1 MLFQMRKTAYLLM
14 ALLLSFA
21 GLTAHADDWV
31 GTWATAPEFTGPGD
45 MPQHTTLTDNS
56 IRQIVHVS
64 IGGDVLRLQLSNEFS
79 REPVEIR
86 SIYIA
91 DAKDSTAIDAKSVR
105 YLTFNGKRNVTIEGG
120 KALFSDELA
129 YKLKPLQRLS
139 ITVNYGKTPQNAT
152 SHRGSRTTSYIM
164 KGESK
169 PKKPFIVEEALDHWY
184 NIAAIDVVKVGINK
198 PTCWA
203 VLGNSITDGRGTTTN
218 MQNRWTD
225 VCAEAMDGK
234 VSILNLGIGGNCVLR
249 GGLSEPAL
257 KRFDRDIMGQR
268 GMTGIVIYEGINDIG
283 GSRHVEQTEKEL
295 IEAYELFIGKARAAG
310 LKVVGA
316 TITPIGNTMYWSH
329 YHEALRQTINEW
341 IRTSGKF
348 DAVIDFDAV
357 LSDPARPTWM
367 RADYQYDW
375 LHPNAD
381 GYKAMGLKA
390 AEVLSPMSKMFCDK

>member
-1 MLFQMRKTAYLLM
+1 MKKTTIFLV
-14 ALLLSFA
+14 ALLLSLA
-21 GLTAHADDWV
+21 GLTAHADEWV
-31 GTWATAPEFTGPGD
+31 GTWATAPEFTGQGD
-45 MPQHTTLTDNS
+45 MPQYTTLTDNS

-79 REPVEIR
+79 REAVEIR
-86 SIYIA
+86 SVYIA
-91 DAKDSTAIDAKSVR
+91 DAKDSTAIDQRTVR
-105 YLTFNGKRNVTIEGG
+105 YLTFAGKRNVTIEGG
-120 KALFSDELA
+120 QALFSDELRYA
-129 YKLKPLQRLS
+129 LKPLQRLS
-139 ITVNYGKTPQNAT
+139 ITINYAKTPQNAT

-164 KGESK
+164 KGEAK
-169 PKKPFIVEEALDHWY
+169 PKKPFVVAEALDHWY
-184 NIAAIDVVKVGINK
+184 NIAAIDVKADA

-218 MQNRWTD
+218 LQNRWTD

-257 KRFDRDIMGQR
+257 KRFDRDIMSQR
-268 GMTGIVIYEGINDIG
+268 GITGIVIYEGINDIG
-283 GSRHVEQTEKEL
+283 GSRSVEKTEKEL
-295 IEAYELFIGKARAAG
+295 IEAYELFIGKARAKG

-341 IRTSGKF
+341 IRNSGKF
-348 DAVIDFDAV
+348 DAVIDFDKV
-357 LSDPARPTWM
+357 LSDPNKPTWM

-375 LHPNAD
+375 LHPNAV

-390 AEVLSPMSKMFCDK
+390 AEVLAPMSKMFCD

>member
-1 MLFQMRKTAYLLM
+1 M
-14 ALLLSFA
+14 LLLFTAA
-21 GLTAHADDWV
+21 GLTAHADGWV

-45 MPQHTTLTDNS
+45 MPQQTTLTDNS
-56 IRQIVHVS
+56 IRQVVHVS

-79 REPVEIR
+79 SEPVEIR

-91 DAKDSTAIDAKSVR
+91 DAKDSTAIDTKTVR

-120 KALFSDELA
+120 KALFSDELPYA
-129 YKLKPLQRLS
+129 LKPLQRLS
-139 ITVNYGKTPQNAT
+139 VTINYGQTPKNAT

-169 PKKPFIVEEALDHWY
+169 PKKPFVVAEALDHWY
-184 NIAAIDVVKVGINK
+184 NISAIDVQAEGRI
-198 PTCWA
+198 CWA
-203 VLGNSITDGRGTTTN
+203 ALGNSITDGRGTTTN
-218 MQNRWTD
+218 LQNRWTD
-225 VCAEAMDGK
+225 VCAEALEGE

-268 GMTGIVIYEGINDIG
+268 GLTGIVIFEGINDIG
-283 GSRHVEQTEKEL
+283 GSRSVEKTEKEL
-295 IEAYELFIGKARAAG
+295 IEAYELFIGKAREKG

-316 TITPIGNTMYWSH
+316 TITPIGNSMYWSF

-348 DAVIDFDAV
+348 DAVIDFDQV
-357 LSDPARPTWM
+357 LSDPNKPTWM
-367 RADYQYDW
+367 RADYQFDW
-375 LHPNAD
+375 LHPNAV

-390 AEVLSPMSKMFCDK
+390 AEVLKSVRK

>member
-1 MLFQMRKTAYLLM
+1 MKKTAIFLV
-14 ALLLSFA
+14 ALLFSVA
-21 GLTAHADDWV
+21 DLTVHADEWV
-31 GTWATAPEFTGPGD
+31 GTWATAPEFTGEGD

-79 REPVEIR
+79 REAVEIR
-86 SIYIA
+86 SVYIA
-91 DAKDSTAIDAKSVR
+91 DAKDSTAIDQRTVR
-105 YLTFNGKRNVTIEGG
+105 YLTFNGKRNVTLEGG
-120 KALFSDELA
+120 QALFSDELRYA
-129 YKLKPLQRLS
+129 LKPLQRLS
-139 ITVNYGKTPQNAT
+139 ITINYAKTPQNAT

-169 PKKPFIVEEALDHWY
+169 PKKPFVVAEALDHWY
-184 NIAAIDVVKVGINK
+184 NIAAIDVKADS

-218 MQNRWTD
+218 LQNRWTD
-225 VCAEAMDGK
+225 VCAEALDGK

-257 KRFDRDIMGQR
+257 KRFDRDIMSQR
-268 GMTGIVIYEGINDIG
+268 GITGIVIYEGINDIG
-283 GSRHVEQTEKEL
+283 GSRSVEKTEKEL

-341 IRTSGKF
+341 IRSSGKF

-357 LSDPARPTWM
+357 LSDPQRPTWM

-375 LHPNAD
+375 LHPNAT
-381 GYKAMGLKA
+381 GYKAMGWKA
-390 AEVLSPMSKMFCDK
+390 AEVLSPMSKMLCDK

>member
-1 MLFQMRKTAYLLM
+1 MKKTTIFLV
-14 ALLLSFA
+14 ALLLSLA
-21 GLTAHADDWV
+21 GLTAHADEWV
-31 GTWATAPEFTGPGD
+31 GTWATAPEFTGQGD

-79 REPVEIR
+79 REAVEIR
-86 SIYIA
+86 SVYIA
-91 DAKDSTAIDAKSVR
+91 DAKDSTAIDQRTVR
-105 YLTFNGKRNVTIEGG
+105 YLTFAGKRNVTIEGG
-120 KALFSDELA
+120 QALFSDELRYA
-129 YKLKPLQRLS
+129 LKPLQRLS
-139 ITVNYGKTPQNAT
+139 ITINYAKTPQNAT

-164 KGESK
+164 KGEAK
-169 PKKPFIVEEALDHWY
+169 PKKPFVVAEALDHWY
-184 NIAAIDVVKVGINK
+184 NIAAIDVKADA

-218 MQNRWTD
+218 LQNRWTD

-257 KRFDRDIMGQR
+257 KRFDRDIMSQR
-268 GMTGIVIYEGINDIG
+268 GITGIVIYEGINDIG
-283 GSRHVEQTEKEL
+283 GSRSVEKTEKEL
-295 IEAYELFIGKARAAG
+295 IEAYELFIGKARAKG

-341 IRTSGKF
+341 IRNSGKF
-348 DAVIDFDAV
+348 DAVIDFDQV
-357 LSDPARPTWM
+357 LSDPNKPTWM

-375 LHPNAD
+375 LHPNAV
-381 GYKAMGLKA
+381 GYKAMGYKA
-390 AEVLSPMSKMFCDK
+390 AEVLAPMSKMFCD

>member
-1 MLFQMRKTAYLLM
+1 MERKIYAMLTSLFLVL
-14 ALLLSFA
+14 A
-21 GLTAHADDWV
+21 GLSAHAEDWV
-31 GTWATAPEFTGPGD
+31 GTWATAPEFTGAGD
-45 MPQHTTLTDNS
+45 MPQQTVLTDNS
-56 IRQIVHVS
+56 IRQIVHAS
-64 IGGDVLRLQLSNEFS
+64 IGGNALRLQLSNEFS
-79 REPVEIR
+79 REAVEIR

-91 DAKDSTAIDAKSVR
+91 DAKDSTAIDTRTVR

-120 KALFSDELA
+120 KALFSDELR
-129 YKLKPLQRLS
+129 YDLKPLQRLS
-139 ITVNYGKTPQNAT
+139 ITIHYGKTPQNAT

-169 PKKPFIVEEALDHWY
+169 PKKPFVVTEALDHWY
-184 NIAAIDVVKVGINK
+184 NIAAIDVKADH

-218 MQNRWTD
+218 LQNRWTD
-225 VCAEAMDGK
+225 VCAEALDGK

-257 KRFDRDIMGQR
+257 KRFDRDIMSQR
-268 GMTGIVIYEGINDIG
+268 GITGIVIYEGINDIG

-316 TITPIGNTMYWSH
+316 TITPIGNTMYWSL
-329 YHEALRQTINEW
+329 YHEALRQTINKW

-348 DAVIDFDAV
+348 DAVIDFDQV
-357 LSDPARPTWM
+357 LSDPDKPTWM
-367 RADYQYDW
+367 RADYQFDW
-375 LHPNAD
+375 LHPNAE
-381 GYKAMGLKA
+381 GYKAMGQKA
-390 AEVLSPMSKMFCDK
+390 AEVLSAE

>member
-1 MLFQMRKTAYLLM
+1 MM
-14 ALLLSFA
+14 LLLFTAA
-21 GLTAHADDWV
+21 GLTAHADGWV

-45 MPQHTTLTDNS
+45 MPQQTTLTDNS
-56 IRQIVHVS
+56 IRQVVHVS

-79 REPVEIR
+79 SEPVEIR

-91 DAKDSTAIDAKSVR
+91 DAKDSTAIDTKTVR

-120 KALFSDELA
+120 KALFSDELP
-129 YKLKPLQRLS
+129 YVLKPLQRLS
-139 ITVNYGKTPQNAT
+139 VTINYGQTPKNAT

-169 PKKPFIVEEALDHWY
+169 PKKPFVVAEALDHWY
-184 NIAAIDVVKVGINK
+184 NISAIDVQAEGRI
-198 PTCWA
+198 CWA
-203 VLGNSITDGRGTTTN
+203 ALGNSITDGRGTTTN
-218 MQNRWTD
+218 LQNRWTD
-225 VCAEAMDGK
+225 VCAEALEGE

-268 GMTGIVIYEGINDIG
+268 GLTGIVIFEGINDIG
-283 GSRHVEQTEKEL
+283 GSRSVEKTEKEL
-295 IEAYELFIGKARAAG
+295 IEAYELFIGKAREKG

-316 TITPIGNTMYWSH
+316 TITPIGNSMYWSF

-348 DAVIDFDAV
+348 DAVIDFDQV
-357 LSDPARPTWM
+357 LSDPNKPTWM
-367 RADYQYDW
+367 RADYQFDW
-375 LHPNAD
+375 LHPNAV

-390 AEVLSPMSKMFCDK
+390 AEVLKSVRK

>member
-1 MLFQMRKTAYLLM
+1 MKKTFFVLM
-14 ALLLSFA
+14 TLLLSAVGHTAFA
-21 GLTAHADDWV
+21 DGWV
-31 GTWATAPEFTGPGD
+31 GTWATAPEFTGAGD

-79 REPVEIR
+79 REAVEIR
-86 SIYIA
+86 SIFIA
-91 DAKDSTAIDAKSVR
+91 DAGDSTAIDTKTVR

-120 KALFSDELA
+120 KALFSDELRYA
-129 YKLKPLQRLS
+129 LKPLQRLS
-139 ITVNYGKTPQNAT
+139 ITINYGKTPQNAT

-169 PKKPFIVEEALDHWY
+169 PKKPFVVAEALDHWY
-184 NIAAIDVVKVGINK
+184 NIAAIDVVKDATNK

-203 VLGNSITDGRGTTTN
+203 VIGNSITDGRGTTTN
-218 MQNRWTD
+218 LQNRWTD
-225 VCAEAMDGK
+225 VCAEAMGGQ

-268 GMTGIVIYEGINDIG
+268 GTTGIIIYEGINDIG
-283 GSRHVEQTEKEL
+283 GSRSVEQTEKEL
-295 IEAYELFIGKARAAG
+295 IEAYELFIGKARAKG

-316 TITPIGNTMYWSH
+316 TITPIGNTMYWSL

-348 DAVIDFDAV
+348 DAVIDFDQV
-357 LSDPARPTWM
+357 LSDPSKPTWM

-390 AEVLSPMSKMFCDK
+390 AEVLSPLSKMFCDK

>member
-21 GLTAHADDWV
+21 GLAVHADDWV
-31 GTWATAPEFTGPGD
+31 GTWATAPEFTGPAD
-45 MPQHTTLTDNS
+45 MPQHTTLTDNA

-91 DAKDSTAIDAKSVR
+91 DAKDSTAIDAKSAR

-120 KALFSDELA
+120 QALFSDELRYA
-129 YKLKPLQRLS
+129 LKPLQRLS

-169 PKKPFIVEEALDHWY
+169 PKKAFVVEEALDHWY
-184 NIAAIDVVKVGINK
+184 NIAAIDVKADK

-225 VCAEAMDGK
+225 VCAEYMDGK
-234 VSILNLGIGGNCVLR
+234 VGILNLGIGGNCVLR

-257 KRFDRDIMGQR
+257 KRFDRDIMSQR
-268 GMTGIVIYEGINDIG
+268 GITGIVIYEGINDIG
-283 GSRHVEQTEKEL
+283 GSRSVEQTEKEL

-316 TITPIGNTMYWSH
+316 TITPIGNTMYWSN

-348 DAVIDFDAV
+348 DAVIDFDQV
-357 LSDPARPTWM
+357 LSDPAKPTWM

-375 LHPNAD
+375 LHPNAA
-381 GYKAMGLKA
+381 GYKSMGLKA
-390 AEVLSPMSKMFCDK
+390 AEVLSPMSKMSCDK

>member
-1 MLFQMRKTAYLLM
+1 MKKRFFFVLATLLLM
-14 ALLLSFA
+14 MA
-21 GLTAHADDWV
+21 GTAAHADDWV
-31 GTWATAPEFTGPGD
+31 GTWATAPEFTGRGD
-45 MPQHTTLTDNS
+45 MPQHTTLTNNS

-91 DAKDSTAIDAKSVR
+91 DAKDSTAIDKKSVR
-105 YLTFNGKRNVTIEGG
+105 YLTFNGRRNVTIEGG
-120 KALFSDELA
+120 KALFSDELP
-129 YKLKPLQRLS
+129 YQLKPLQRLS
-139 ITVNYGKTPQNAT
+139 ITINYGATPQNAT

-164 KGESK
+164 TGESK
-169 PKKPFIVEEALDHWY
+169 PKKPFAVAEALDHWY
-184 NIAAIDVVKVGINK
+184 NIAAIDVKADK

-203 VLGNSITDGRGTTTN
+203 VIGNSITDGRGTTTN
-218 MQNRWTD
+218 LQNRWTD
-225 VCAEAMDGK
+225 VCAEALGGK

-249 GGLSEPAL
+249 GGLSEPAV

-268 GMTGIVIYEGINDIG
+268 GTTGIVIYEGINDIG
-283 GSRHVEQTEKEL
+283 GSHNVEQTEKEL
-295 IEAYELFIGKARAAG
+295 IAAYERFIAQAREKG

-316 TITPIGNTMYWSH
+316 TITPIGNTMYWSR
-329 YHEALRQTINEW
+329 YHEALRQSINEW

-348 DAVIDFDAV
+348 DAVIDFDQV
-357 LSDPARPTWM
+357 LTDPQRNTWM

-375 LHPNAD
+375 LHPNAA

-390 AEVLSPMSKMFCDK
+390 AEVLSRF

>member
-1 MLFQMRKTAYLLM
+1 MM
-14 ALLLSFA
+14 LLLFTAA
-21 GLTAHADDWV
+21 GLTAHADGWV

-45 MPQHTTLTDNS
+45 MPQQTTLTDNS
-56 IRQIVHVS
+56 IRQVVHVS

-79 REPVEIR
+79 SEPVEIR

-91 DAKDSTAIDAKSVR
+91 DAKDSTAIDTKTVR

-120 KALFSDELA
+120 KALFSDELPYA
-129 YKLKPLQRLS
+129 LKPLQRLS
-139 ITVNYGKTPQNAT
+139 VTINYGQTPKNAT

-169 PKKPFIVEEALDHWY
+169 PKKPFVVAEALDHWY
-184 NIAAIDVVKVGINK
+184 NISAIDVQAEGRI
-198 PTCWA
+198 CWA
-203 VLGNSITDGRGTTTN
+203 ALGNSITDGRGTTTN
-218 MQNRWTD
+218 LQNRWTD
-225 VCAEAMDGK
+225 VCAEALEGE

-257 KRFDRDIMGQR
+257 KRFNRDIMGQR
-268 GMTGIVIYEGINDIG
+268 GLTGIVIFEGINDIG
-283 GSRHVEQTEKEL
+283 GSRSVEKTEKEL
-295 IEAYELFIGKARAAG
+295 IEAYELFIGKAREKG

-316 TITPIGNTMYWSH
+316 TITPIGNSMYWSF

-348 DAVIDFDAV
+348 DAVIDFDQV
-357 LSDPARPTWM
+357 LSDPNKPTWM
-367 RADYQYDW
+367 RADYQFDW
-375 LHPNAD
+375 LHPNAV

-390 AEVLSPMSKMFCDK
+390 AEVLKSVRK

>member
-1 MLFQMRKTAYLLM
+1 MKKLFYSVLTTLLFLM
-14 ALLLSFA
+14 AGVS
-21 GLTAHADDWV
+21 AHADDWV

-45 MPQHTTLTDNS
+45 MPQHAVLTDNA

-64 IGGDVLRLQLSNEFS
+64 IGGDMLRLQLSNEFS

-91 DAKDSTAIDAKSVR
+91 NTQDSTAIDVKSVR

-120 KALFSDELA
+120 KALFSDELRYA
-129 YKLKPLQRLS
+129 LKPLQRLT
-139 ITVNYGKTPQNAT
+139 ITINYGQTPQNAT

-169 PKKPFIVEEALDHWY
+169 PKKAFVVEEALDHWY
-184 NIAAIDVVKVGINK
+184 NIAAIDVKADH

-203 VLGNSITDGRGTTTN
+203 VIGNSITDGRGTTTN
-218 MQNRWTD
+218 LQNRWTD

-268 GMTGIVIYEGINDIG
+268 GTTGIVIYEGINDIG
-283 GSRHVEQTEKEL
+283 GSRSVEKTEKEL

-348 DAVIDFDAV
+348 DAVIDFDKV
-357 LSDPARPTWM
+357 LSDPQRPTWM
-367 RADYQYDW
+367 RADFQYDW
-375 LHPNAD
+375 LHPNAA

-390 AEVLSPMSKMFCDK
+390 AEVLSDKSLVLSDK

>member
-1 MLFQMRKTAYLLM
+1 MKKTAIFLV
-14 ALLLSFA
+14 ALLFSLA
-21 GLTAHADDWV
+21 GLTVHADEWV
-31 GTWATAPEFTGPGD
+31 GTWATAPEFTGQGD

-79 REPVEIR
+79 REAVEIR
-86 SIYIA
+86 SVYIA
-91 DAKDSTAIDAKSVR
+91 DAKDSTAIDQRTVR
-105 YLTFNGKRNVTIEGG
+105 YLTFAGKRNVTIEGG
-120 KALFSDELA
+120 QALFSDELRYA
-129 YKLKPLQRLS
+129 LKPLQRLS
-139 ITVNYGKTPQNAT
+139 ITINYAKTPQNAT

-169 PKKPFIVEEALDHWY
+169 PKKPFVVAEALDHWY
-184 NIAAIDVVKVGINK
+184 NIAAIDVKADG

-218 MQNRWTD
+218 LQNRWTD
-225 VCAEAMDGK
+225 VCAEALDGK

-257 KRFDRDIMGQR
+257 KRFDRDIMSQR
-268 GMTGIVIYEGINDIG
+268 GITGIVIYEGINDIG
-283 GSRHVEQTEKEL
+283 GSRSVEKTEKEL

-357 LSDPARPTWM
+357 LSDPQRPTWM
-367 RADYQYDW
+367 LADYQYDW
-375 LHPNAD
+375 LHPNAA
-381 GYKAMGLKA
+381 GYKAMGWKA
-390 AEVLSPMSKMFCDK
+390 AEVLSPMSKMYCAK

>member
-1 MLFQMRKTAYLLM
+1 MKKFFYSMLT
-14 ALLLSFA
+14 ALLLTFA
-21 GLTAHADDWV
+21 GMGSVLADGWV

-45 MPQHTTLTDNS
+45 MPQQTTLTNNS

-91 DAKDSTAIDAKSVR
+91 DVLATDERGETQNQPQGVGIASKSVK

-129 YKLKPLQRLS
+129 YNLKPLQRLA
-139 ITVNYGKTPQNAT
+139 ITINYGSTPQNAT

-164 KGESK
+164 TGESR
-169 PKKPFIVEEALDHWY
+169 PKKPFVVAEALDHWY
-184 NIAAIDVVKVGINK
+184 NIAAIDVKAEGR
-198 PTCWA
+198 TCWA
-203 VLGNSITDGRGTTTN
+203 ALGNSITDGRGTTTN
-218 MQNRWTD
+218 LQNRWTD
-225 VCAEAMDGK
+225 ICAEALGGE

-268 GMTGIVIYEGINDIG
+268 GMTGIIIFEGVNDIG
-283 GSRHVEQTEKEL
+283 GSRSVEQTYKEL
-295 IEAYELFIGKARAAG
+295 IEAYESFISKARAAG

-316 TITPIGNTMYWSH
+316 TITPIGNSMYWS
-329 YHEALRQTINEW
+329 YFHEALRQTVNEW

-348 DAVIDFDAV
+348 DAVIDFDQV
-357 LSDPARPTWM
+357 LSDPQRPTWM
-367 RADYQYDW
+367 RADYQFDW

-390 AEVLSPMSKMFCDK
+390 AEVLKGK

>member
-1 MLFQMRKTAYLLM
+1 M
-14 ALLLSFA
+14 
-21 GLTAHADDWV
+21 
-31 GTWATAPEFTGPGD
+31 
-45 MPQHTTLTDNS
+45 
-56 IRQIVHVS
+56 HVS

-91 DAKDSTAIDAKSVR
+91 DAKDSTGIDAKSVR

-120 KALFSDELA
+120 QAVFSDELRYA
-129 YKLKPLQRLS
+129 LKPLQRLS
-139 ITVNYGKTPQNAT
+139 ITINYGKTPQNAT

-169 PKKPFIVEEALDHWY
+169 PKKPFVVTEALDHWY
-184 NIAAIDVVKVGINK
+184 NIAAIDVVKADVNK

-257 KRFDRDIMGQR
+257 KRFNRDIMSQR
-268 GMTGIVIYEGINDIG
+268 GIMGIVIYEGINDIG
-283 GSRHVEQTEKEL
+283 GSRSVEQTEKEL

>member
-1 MLFQMRKTAYLLM
+1 MRKTAYLLM

-21 GLTAHADDWV
+21 GLAVHADDWV
-31 GTWATAPEFTGPGD
+31 GTWATAPEFTGPAD
-45 MPQHTTLTDNS
+45 MPQHTTLTDNA

-91 DAKDSTAIDAKSVR
+91 DAKDSTAIDAKSAR

-120 KALFSDELA
+120 QALFSDELRYA
-129 YKLKPLQRLS
+129 LKPLQRLS

-169 PKKPFIVEEALDHWY
+169 PKKAFVVEEALDHWY
-184 NIAAIDVVKVGINK
+184 NIAAIDVKADK

-225 VCAEAMDGK
+225 VCAEYMDGK
-234 VSILNLGIGGNCVLR
+234 VGILNLGIGGNCVLR

-257 KRFDRDIMGQR
+257 KRFDRDIMSQR
-268 GMTGIVIYEGINDIG
+268 GITGIVIYEGINDIG
-283 GSRHVEQTEKEL
+283 SRSVEQTEKEL

-316 TITPIGNTMYWSH
+316 TITPIGNTMYWSN

-348 DAVIDFDAV
+348 DAVIDFDQV
-357 LSDPARPTWM
+357 LSDPAKPTWM

-375 LHPNAD
+375 LHPNAA
-381 GYKAMGLKA
+381 GYKSMGLKA
-390 AEVLSPMSKMFCDK
+390 AEVLSPMSKMSCDK

>member
-1 MLFQMRKTAYLLM
+1 MM
-14 ALLLSFA
+14 LLLFTAA
-21 GLTAHADDWV
+21 GLTAHADGWV

-45 MPQHTTLTDNS
+45 MPQQTTLTDNS
-56 IRQIVHVS
+56 IRQVVHVS

-79 REPVEIR
+79 SEPVEIR

-91 DAKDSTAIDAKSVR
+91 DAKDSTAIDTKTVR

-120 KALFSDELA
+120 KALFSDELPYA
-129 YKLKPLQRLS
+129 LKPLQRLS
-139 ITVNYGKTPQNAT
+139 VTISYGQTPKNAT

-169 PKKPFIVEEALDHWY
+169 PKKPFVVAEALDHWY
-184 NIAAIDVVKVGINK
+184 NISAIDVQAEGRI
-198 PTCWA
+198 CWA
-203 VLGNSITDGRGTTTN
+203 ALGNSITDGRGTTTN
-218 MQNRWTD
+218 LQNRWTD
-225 VCAEAMDGK
+225 VCAEALEGE

-268 GMTGIVIYEGINDIG
+268 GLTGIVIFEGINDIG
-283 GSRHVEQTEKEL
+283 GSRSVEKTEKEL
-295 IEAYELFIGKARAAG
+295 IEAYELFIGKAREKG

-316 TITPIGNTMYWSH
+316 TITPIGNSMYWSF

-348 DAVIDFDAV
+348 DAVIDFDQV
-357 LSDPARPTWM
+357 LSDPNKPTWM
-367 RADYQYDW
+367 RADYQFDW
-375 LHPNAD
+375 LHPNAV

-390 AEVLSPMSKMFCDK
+390 AEVLKSVRK